1 MTTPNEIKDHFLNTS
16 PVEHFGNIGQG
27 LSNAGQWTKDHVL
40 EPAGEKGWELLNMD
54 PIDHGN
60 ALARN
65 AQEIG
70 TKAVEVGKDG
80 VEAVGNGLGEAG
92 HNIKTGIEGAQGW
105 VGDKVGDGLSDVG
118 DKLSGA
124 GDNVSEHSD
133 SLTEASKS
141 EYEGFSFD
149 DDSKDAAK
157 AVGGGISASEG
168 SLQDIRDKVKE
179 TSEQAKDAAKDAAQD
194 SKEEIQAGG

>member
-1 MTTPNEIKDHFLNTS
+1 MNMIKDFLNTS
-16 PVEHFGNIGQG
+16 PAEHIGNMGQG

-40 EPAGEKGWELLNMD
+40 EPAGEKVGELANMS
-54 PIDHGN
+54 PMDHAN
-60 ALARN
+60 AFARG

-92 HNIKTGIEGAQGW
+92 HNIKTGILGAQGW
-105 VGDKVGDGLSDVG
+105 ASDKVGDGLSGVG

-157 AVGGGISASEG
+157 AVGGNPSTSDG

-179 TSEQAKDAAKDAAQD
+179 TSEQVKDAAKDASKD

>member
-1 MTTPNEIKDHFLNTS
+1 MNIIKDFLNTS
-16 PVEHFGNIGQG
+16 PAEGFGNVGRE

-40 EPAGEKGWELLNMD
+40 EPAGEKFGELMNMSVM
-54 PIDHGN
+54 DHAN
-60 ALARN
+60 AFAKG

-92 HNIKTGIEGAQGW
+92 HNIKTGIQGAQGW
-105 VGDKVGDGLSDVG
+105 VGDKVGDGLSGVG

-124 GDNVSEHSD
+124 GDNVSEYSD

-168 SLQDIRDKVKE
+168 SLQDIRDKIKE
-179 TSEQAKDAAKDAAQD
+179 TSEQAKDAAKDASKD

>member
-1 MTTPNEIKDHFLNTS
+1 MNMIKDFLNTS
-16 PVEHFGNIGQG
+16 PAEHIDNIGQG

-40 EPAGEKGWELLNMD
+40 EPAGEKFGELMNMSVM
-54 PIDHGN
+54 DHAN
-60 ALARN
+60 AFAKG

-92 HNIKTGIEGAQGW
+92 HNIKTGIQGAQGW
-105 VGDKVGDGLSDVG
+105 VGDKVGDGLSGVG

-124 GDNVSEHSD
+124 GDNVSEYSD

-168 SLQDIRDKVKE
+168 SLQDIRDKIKE
-179 TSEQAKDAAKDAAQD
+179 TSEQAKDAAKDASKD

>member
-1 MTTPNEIKDHFLNTS
+1 MNMIKDFLNTS
-16 PVEHFGNIGQG
+16 PAEHIGNMGQG

-40 EPAGEKGWELLNMD
+40 EPAGEKVGELANMS
-54 PIDHGN
+54 PIDHAN
-60 ALARN
+60 AYARN
-65 AQEIG
+65 VQEIG

-80 VEAVGNGLGEAG
+80 VEAVGNGLGEVG
-92 HNIKTGIEGAQGW
+92 HNIKTGILGAQGW
-105 VGDKVGDGLSDVG
+105 AGDKFGDGLSDVG

-141 EYEGFSFD
+141 DYEGFSFD

-157 AVGGGISASEG
+157 EVGGGISASEG

-179 TSEQAKDAAKDAAQD
+179 TSEQAKDASKD